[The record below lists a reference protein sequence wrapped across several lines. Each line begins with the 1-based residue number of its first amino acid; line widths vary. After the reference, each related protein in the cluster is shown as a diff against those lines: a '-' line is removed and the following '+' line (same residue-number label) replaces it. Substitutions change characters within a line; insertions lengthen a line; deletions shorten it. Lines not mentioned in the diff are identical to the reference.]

1 MRIEQCSFCG
11 RPIYPGHGM
20 MFVRNDC
27 KIFRFCT
34 SKCRKNFGMK
44 RNPMKLKWTKTF
56 RKAHGKELPAT
67 DTTVQMEQ
75 RRHVPVK
82 YNREHISTTL
92 NVMAR
97 VAEVRDRRQRALW
110 DARMEKVRAQE
121 AKDAAAVLKHNLD
134 WIEDAEVKETAR
146 EDYERIRDRMAAA
159 KERKRN
165 AIREKNRRQRAMQQ
179 VQEQNNNDDNNNN
192 DQN

>member
-1 MRIEQCSFCG
+1 MRIEPCSLCG

-56 RKAHGKELPAT
+56 RKARGKELPAT
-67 DTTVQMEQ
+67 DASVMMEQ

-97 VAEVRDRRQRALW
+97 ATEIRERRQKALW
-110 DARMEKVRAQE
+110 EARMEKARVQE
-121 AKDAAAVLKHNLD
+121 VKDSAAALKHNLD
-134 WIEDAEVKETAR
+134 WIDDPEVKQTAT
-146 EDYERIRDRMAAA
+146 EDYHKVRDTMQASRDRKKAAV
-159 KERKRN
+159 
-165 AIREKNRRQRAMQQ
+165 REKNRRQRALAAMQQ
-179 VQEQNNNDDNNNN
+179 QQEPAEGQ
-192 DQN
+192 